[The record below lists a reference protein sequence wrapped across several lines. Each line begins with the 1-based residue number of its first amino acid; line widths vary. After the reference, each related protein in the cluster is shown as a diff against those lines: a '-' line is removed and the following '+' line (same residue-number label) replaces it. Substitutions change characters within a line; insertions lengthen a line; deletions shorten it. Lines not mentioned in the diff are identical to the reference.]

1 MICLLEGGYSVRPC
15 AGFCLL
21 IGPFWEGPENRG
33 KRKIHM
39 ENKTSTT
46 SPFFNGAAALAR
58 YLSVDP
64 VTVRR
69 LVRRKALPFIRLG
82 GRYLFRRDEI
92 EAYLTR
98 HTVPALGM
106 GRTRKAFVEE

>member
-1 MICLLEGGYSVRPC
+1 
-15 AGFCLL
+15 
-21 IGPFWEGPENRG
+21 
-33 KRKIHM
+33 M

-46 SPFFNGAAALAR
+46 SPFFNGATALAR
-58 YLSVDP
+58 YLNVDP

-106 GRTRKAFVEE
+106 GRTRKALVEE